1 MPKTRIQIKEKG
13 PLIVSGEFE
22 LVDEQGNIIPSEQ
35 TARLC
40 RCGESSIM
48 PFCES
53 SLHNKKNE

>member
-1 MPKTRIQIKEKG
+1 MPKARIQIKEKG

-22 LVDEQGNIIPSEQ
+22 LVDEKGNTIPCEE

-53 SLHNKKNE
+53 SLHKQEK